1 MGTCPSSRLRSHPS
15 GSATPMVRPLPS
27 DPGSITHQHC
37 HVKAWPC
44 QASWGQVW
52 GTSSVHSSGGA
63 PELPP
68 LPTVLMQ
75 ALLQQTPMHQ
85 FLPGLASWGSNLPQA
100 PPTTSPPPPLTLL
113 HPSSTIT
120 SVLPHEHHTPWTF
133 PPLKQVD
140 LKYFQHTH
148 TERGDDDMT
157 PHTAVSDLS
166 WRAHLL
172 TSLCFLRNEASPIQ
186 LRPPTY
192 PLQALP
198 SRLSW
203 GSPIISLVFL
213 LRV

>member
-1 MGTCPSSRLRSHPS
+1 MVTDDLSGHPDPLNGDVSQLQAPQSPLRVSHTHGQAPSQQPRLHDPPTLPHKGLAMSSQLGTGLGDHLSSIAL
-15 GSATPMVRPLPS
+15 GV
-27 DPGSITHQHC
+27 
-37 HVKAWPC
+37 
-44 QASWGQVW
+44 
-52 GTSSVHSSGGA
+52 A

-68 LPTVLMQ
+68 PPTVLMQ

-120 SVLPHEHHTPWTF
+120 SVLPHEHHTSRTF

-148 TERGDDDMT
+148 TEWGDDDLT

-166 WRAHLL
+166 
-172 TSLCFLRNEASPIQ
+172 
-186 LRPPTY
+186 
-192 PLQALP
+192 
-198 SRLSW
+198 
-203 GSPIISLVFL
+203 
-213 LRV
+213 